1 MGIDHYENFPVA
13 SFLLPKRLRSPV
25 KVIYQFARSADDIAD
40 EGIAPRAVRLE
51 HLAHLRSLLEDIAQG
66 RTPSEVPFDDL
77 AEVIRHY
84 RLPLGLFFDLL
95 EAFAQDVTKTR
106 YVNFDEVL
114 DYCRRS
120 ANPIG
125 RLLLHLFGRTE
136 DHLLQQSDSICSSLQ
151 LINFL
156 QDIEVDY
163 QKGRIYIP
171 LDEMK
176 RYHVTEEQI
185 ARRDLSGGWI
195 ALMQQQVRRASDMLN
210 AGAPLGRVLP
220 GRIGLELR
228 MTIAGGRRILA
239 KLLAVNGDVFHDRPA
254 LRAWDW
260 PLMFCAAALPN

>member
-1 MGIDHYENFPVA
+1 
-13 SFLLPKRLRSPV
+13 
-25 KVIYQFARSADDIAD
+25 
-40 EGIAPRAVRLE
+40 
-51 HLAHLRSLLEDIAQG
+51 
-66 RTPSEVPFDDL
+66 
-77 AEVIRHY
+77 
-84 RLPLGLFFDLL
+84 LFFDLL

-176 RYHVTEEQI
+176 QYHVTEEQI

-228 MTIAGGRRILA
+228 MTIAGGRRILS
-239 KLLAVNGDVFHDRPA
+239 KLLFVNGDVFHRRPA